1 MVLSFHE
8 SFEYVQGAMRLGAI
22 DYISKLRLE
31 QEDCK
36 EVFLRVARLLGCRE
50 GERPAEEGVPSQTL
64 EELRQSWESLHW
76 VYDDI
81 RFQEQGER
89 LEKLGVSLEVEE
101 EAVAL
106 LARGG
111 SGEQGARPLRRAV
124 AARVEDPAADLL
136 LSGALKK
143 GGKLRVAAREGEVR
157 VELGVRN

>member
-64 EELRQSWESLHW
+64 EELRQSWESLQW

-89 LEKLGVSLEVEE
+89 LEKLGCLP
-101 EAVAL
+101 ARQNDWLPGRPLPWRAL
-106 LARGG
+106 LEGRSLCRTG
-111 SGEQGARPLRRAV
+111 STRC
-124 AARVEDPAADLL
+124 
-136 LSGALKK
+136 
-143 GGKLRVAAREGEVR
+143 
-157 VELGVRN
+157 RNAFAGWEKSV